1 MFNPEIQFRCT
12 IIRGKA
18 KTDLDNLLPKYAKII
33 QEICPCSK
41 DEFPRIFNEYLE
53 RIIGG
58 TKKTL
63 DNHRTEIAGKLF
75 GMYYYDSDN
84 TVYPSER
91 TLRFLEN
98 EDQPAFFKDI
108 CVKFQFPNGM
118 DSIHTIEEKISQNIS
133 IRQFPFVLELLNIA
147 KENNTKITKDEI
159 AYFVLNSLEVL
170 QSIVPPIQVYEKI
183 IEYRNLGKIVKVK
196 DDGKASSYSMQHINE
211 QLNLLELANLIRTDH
226 KVIYLNPYEK
236 VAIDYIRSFHDKK
249 PNFDVYQYSFS
260 SIEDRKRLLHDWQV
274 YFSSVDKGGIEL
286 FSTSINAIQFN
297 IEEKAPKISD
307 FDKIALGDDGES
319 FVFTYEKEKVE
330 KYDKRLTNKVLL
342 LGKTKGLGYDI
353 QSIFADGSEKSEFVH
368 YIEVKSTKRVTVPNE
383 GIDGWIDA
391 ITLTRNEWIAAEQ
404 HSNSFSIYRVYF
416 TPEKII
422 VYVIRNPY
430 LKNQER
436 LVKCT
441 PINYRLD
448 FSLKSID
455 LTFEKV

>member
-1 MFNPEIQFRCT
+1 M
-12 IIRGKA
+12 
-18 KTDLDNLLPKYAKII
+18 
-33 QEICPCSK
+33 
-41 DEFPRIFNEYLE
+41 
-53 RIIGG
+53 
-58 TKKTL
+58 
-63 DNHRTEIAGKLF
+63 
-75 GMYYYDSDN
+75 
-84 TVYPSER
+84 
-91 TLRFLEN
+91 
-98 EDQPAFFKDI
+98 
-108 CVKFQFPNGM
+108 
-118 DSIHTIEEKISQNIS
+118 
-133 IRQFPFVLELLNIA
+133 
-147 KENNTKITKDEI
+147 
-159 AYFVLNSLEVL
+159 NSLEVL

-183 IEYRNLGKIVKVK
+183 IEYRNLGKIVKVQ

-274 YFSSVDKGGIEL
+274 CFSSVDKGGIEL

-422 VYVIRNPY
+422 VYVIKNPY